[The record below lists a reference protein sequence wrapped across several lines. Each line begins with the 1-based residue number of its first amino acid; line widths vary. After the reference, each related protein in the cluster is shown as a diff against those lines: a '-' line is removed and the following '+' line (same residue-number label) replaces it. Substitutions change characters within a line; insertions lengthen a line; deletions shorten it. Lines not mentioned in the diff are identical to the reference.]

1 MSYQSIPP
9 TPRAPRAPRYDPART
24 IQQTPGGSDIPDPE
38 AEQLFDIQSARAQAS
53 EFGENLLGHFNN
65 AVDTAKGHFSN
76 AKDKASQYNPYAT
89 PQKPAG
95 YTVPTPQRP
104 AHYGGGQE
112 NLSTPPTSPRRM
124 VIPGAPLR
132 PRPRP
137 IDREVMRSA
146 PPRALF
152 TSSASRRLRQDKES
166 QSPAQGGKRYKKHGK
181 KSKKAKKT
189 TKKKRTHK
197 KRKSHHKKTH
207 HKRR

>member
-38 AEQLFDIQSARAQAS
+38 AEQLFDMQSARAQAS

-65 AVDTAKGHFSN
+65 ALDTAKGHLSN
-76 AKDKASQYNPYAT
+76 VKDKAVGYTT
-89 PQKPAG
+89 PQKPDG
-95 YTVPTPQRP
+95 YAVPTPQRP
-104 AHYGGGQE
+104 AHYGGSQE
-112 NLSTPPTSPRRM
+112 NLSTPPSSPRRM
-124 VIPGAPLR
+124 VPPGAPLR

-137 IDREVMRSA
+137 LDREVLRSA

-152 TSSASRRLRQDKES
+152 SSVSRRLRRDEE
-166 QSPAQGGKRYKKHGK
+166 QSSLPAQGGKRYKKRGK

-197 KRKSHHKKTH
+197 KSKSHHKKTH
-207 HKRR
+207 RKRR